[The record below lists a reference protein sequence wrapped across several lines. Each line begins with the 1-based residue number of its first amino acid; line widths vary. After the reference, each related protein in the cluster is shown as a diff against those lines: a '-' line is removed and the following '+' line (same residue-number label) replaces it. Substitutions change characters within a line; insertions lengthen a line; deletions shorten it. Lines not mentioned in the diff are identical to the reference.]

1 MKKAGKI
8 IISLVVVALGVSL
21 LFMYI
26 HRNQVTAGGNIQPDE
41 ITGSI
46 EAQQTDVN
54 VKVAGRVAK
63 LYVDE
68 GDKVVAGQVI
78 AEMEADN
85 LEAKSHQAEAV
96 LDLARSTYNRI
107 DQLYRDGVSPQQK
120 LDVARTDLEQA
131 QAAYDEVQSYLNDS
145 IVKAPIAGTVT
156 MKTVENGELVSTG
169 MALVTISNLRDIH
182 AEVKIRETA
191 LVQFPLGQ
199 VVPVK
204 IMGVPHW
211 VYYGKVYYI
220 SPKPSYAT
228 ERAFQEKGE
237 KDVVSFLVK
246 IKLDNSDG
254 KLYPGMTAIVS
265 LKH

>member
-8 IISLVVVALGVSL
+8 IIGLVGVALGVSL
-21 LFMYI
+21 LLMYI
-26 HRNQVTAGGNIQPDE
+26 HRNQVTVGGNIQPDE

-54 VKVAGRVAK
+54 VKVAGRVSK
-63 LYVDE
+63 VYVDE
-68 GDKVVAGQVI
+68 GDKVMAGQSI

-85 LEAKSHQAEAV
+85 LKAKSQQVKAV
-96 LDLARSTYNRI
+96 LDLAQSTYNRI
-107 DQLYRDGVSPQQK
+107 NQLYRDGVSAQQT
-120 LDVARTDLEQA
+120 LDKARTDLEQA
-131 QAAYDEVQSYLNDS
+131 RAAYDEVQSYLNDCR
-145 IVKAPIAGTVT
+145 VKAPISGTVT
-156 MKTVENGELVSTG
+156 LKTVENGELVSTG
-169 MALVTISNLRDIH
+169 MALVTISDLRDMH

-191 LVQFPLGQ
+191 LEQFPIGQ
-199 VVPVK
+199 RIPVK
-204 IMGVPHW
+204 VMGVPHR
-211 VYYGKVYYI
+211 VYQGKVYYI

-228 ERAFQEKGE
+228 ERAYQEKGE

-265 LKH
+265 L